1 MRFLKGAKQQMSQ
14 SISALPVKAKV
25 KDTSTTYYGVPIIWE
40 IGDKNHAGYPANSV
54 TLVAANI
61 LKLACFDAKES
72 GNSDNNR
79 RNYGNNRYSLSNLRQ
94 WLNKAGS
101 PWYQAQHGADAAP
114 TNANVWSN
122 YNEYDDEA
130 GFLTGFSA
138 QMLAAILNTTLT
150 VAKAS
155 VDGGGSETVTDRV
168 FLLSKAEVGL
178 GAENGVS
185 EGSTLAMFSDNA
197 SRQCRPTAQAV
208 SNSEYKTSSL
218 SASQPW
224 WYWLRSPYASYSNY
238 VRYVISDGTLIDGI
252 HFAYYGHIGVRP
264 ALNLSSSILVSDSPD
279 SDGAYTIV
287 WNQAPTTPPS
297 ITVPDEVRSGKAAEI
312 SWAASVDPEGGA
324 ITYELERSINSGAW
338 TNIYTGSATSYDDT
352 GVGTSANTVQW
363 RVRAKDVNGAYSGY
377 TSSTVKTVVHNVDPT
392 ISGSDTD
399 LGTVTSPPS
408 MAYTVNDQ
416 DTDDELTVVESL
428 DGNEIRTIEDAVR
441 NQTYTFALTE
451 AQFAAL
457 SSGQHTMQVK
467 VTDTLGNSATR
478 TTTFTRSVTGIE
490 YIVGPIETDA
500 AAEKILVSLQYYAAA
515 EDVVVSVCNN
525 AFDDS
530 PTWELATIGLK
541 HIFSNS
547 TKTAE
552 KWGVGVKVQIS
563 KSTGYDTISS
573 RPVSGSYV

>member
-1 MRFLKGAKQQMSQ
+1 MSQ

-72 GNSDNNR
+72 GNSNSDR
-79 RNYGNNRYSLSNLRQ
+79 RRYGNNRYSLSNLRQ

-208 SNSEYKTSSL
+208 ANSEYTSGSL

-224 WYWLRSPYASYSNY
+224 WYWLRSPYASDSYY
-238 VRYVISDGTLIDGI
+238 VRDVISGGTLGDGNG
-252 HFAYYGHIGVRP
+252 AYRGDSGVHP

-297 ITVPDEVRSGKAAEI
+297 ITVPDEVRSGKTAEI

-338 TNIYTGSATSYDDT
+338 TNVYTGSTTSYDDT

-377 TSSTVKTVVHNVDPT
+377 TSSAVKTVVHNVDPT
-392 ISGSDTD
+392 ISGTDTD
-399 LGTVTSPPS
+399 LGTVTTPPS

-457 SSGQHTMQVK
+457 SNGQHTMQVK

-490 YIVGPIETDA
+490 YIVGPIQTDA

-525 AFDDS
+525 AFDDN

-541 HIFSNS
+541 HIFSNA

>member
-25 KDTSTTYYGVPIIWE
+25 KDTGTTYYGVPIIWE

-61 LKLACFDAKES
+61 LKLACFDAIES
-72 GNSDNNR
+72 GNSDSNR
-79 RNYGNNRYSLSNLRQ
+79 RRYGNNRYSLSNLRQ

-155 VDGGGSETVTDRV
+155 VDGGGSETVTDKV

-208 SNSEYKTSSL
+208 SNSEYTSGSL
-218 SASQPW
+218 SASQY
-224 WYWLRSPYASYSNY
+224 WYYYLRSPIASNSRN
-238 VRYVISDGTLIDGI
+238 VRGVYSDGTLYLDY
-252 HFAYYGHIGVRP
+252 AYIGRSGVRP

-338 TNIYTGSATSYDDT
+338 TNIYTGSATRYDDT

-416 DTDDELTVVESL
+416 DTEDALTVVESL

-457 SSGQHTMQVK
+457 SNGQHTMQVK

-515 EDVVVSVCNN
+515 EDVTVSVCNN

-541 HIFSNS
+541 HIFSNA

-552 KWGVGVKVQIS
+552 KWGVGVKVQIA
-563 KSTGYDTISS
+563 KSPGYDTISS

>member
-1 MRFLKGAKQQMSQ
+1 MKAKLKTLKRGQTFYGAGIQWLVLGHTNSSQGLPIVTHIVSTGIVERRAFDEKNRNDLGVSTLLAYLNGEFLERLEDAFGEGAVAEQFIDLTSNDGLKDYGN
-14 SISALPVKAKV
+14 VKAKV
-25 KDTSTTYYGVPIIWE
+25 GLLTEEEYRQHRDILPPLGDEGWWWPATPYSTE
-40 IGDKNHAGYPANSV
+40 RAGYPS
-54 TLVAANI
+54 LVRI
-61 LKLACFDAKES
+61 V
-72 GNSDNNR
+72 
-79 RNYGNNRYSLSNLRQ
+79 Y
-94 WLNKAGS
+94 
-101 PWYQAQHGADAAP
+101 
-114 TNANVWSN
+114 
-122 YNEYDDEA
+122 
-130 GFLTGFSA
+130 
-138 QMLAAILNTTLT
+138 
-150 VAKAS
+150 
-155 VDGGGSETVTDRV
+155 
-168 FLLSKAEVGL
+168 
-178 GAENGVS
+178 
-185 EGSTLAMFSDNA
+185 
-197 SRQCRPTAQAV
+197 
-208 SNSEYKTSSL
+208 
-218 SASQPW
+218 
-224 WYWLRSPYASYSNY
+224 
-238 VRYVISDGTLIDGI
+238 SDGTLSSGD
-252 HFAYYGHIGVRP
+252 AYNGDNGVRP

-297 ITVPDEVRSGKAAEI
+297 ITVPDEVRSGKTAEI

-338 TNIYTGSATSYDDT
+338 TNVYTGSATSYDDT

-392 ISGSDTD
+392 ISGTDTD

-457 SSGQHTMQVK
+457 SNGQHTMQVK

-525 AFDDS
+525 AFDDN

>member
-1 MRFLKGAKQQMSQ
+1 MSQ

-208 SNSEYKTSSL
+208 ANSEYTSGSL

-224 WYWLRSPYASYSNY
+224 WYWLRSPYASGSYY
-238 VRYVISDGTLIDGI
+238 VRGVVSDGALDVYYRL
-252 HFAYYGHIGVRP
+252 AYGGDSGVRP

-297 ITVPDEVRSGKAAEI
+297 ITVPDEVRSGKTAEI

-338 TNIYTGSATSYDDT
+338 TNVYTGSATSYDDT

-377 TSSTVKTVVHNVDPT
+377 TSSAVKTVVHNVDPT
-392 ISGSDTD
+392 ISGTDTD
-399 LGTVTSPPS
+399 LGTVTTPPS

-441 NQTYTFALTE
+441 NQTYTFSLTE

-457 SSGQHTMQVK
+457 SNGQHTMQVK

-525 AFDDS
+525 AFDDN

-541 HIFSNS
+541 HIFSNA

>member
-1 MRFLKGAKQQMSQ
+1 M
-14 SISALPVKAKV
+14 KAKLKTLKRGQTFYGAGIQWLVLGHTNSSQGLPIVTHIVSTGIVERRAFDEKNRNDLGVSTLLAYLNGEFLERLEDAFGEGAVAEQFIDLTSNDGLKDYGNV
-25 KDTSTTYYGVPIIWE
+25 KTKVGLLTEEEYRQHRDILPPLGDEGWWWLATPYSTE
-40 IGDKNHAGYPANSV
+40 RAGYPS
-54 TLVAANI
+54 LVRRVY
-61 LKLACFDAKES
+61 
-72 GNSDNNR
+72 SD
-79 RNYGNNRYSLSNLRQ
+79 
-94 WLNKAGS
+94 
-101 PWYQAQHGADAAP
+101 GA
-114 TNANVWSN
+114 
-122 YNEYDDEA
+122 
-130 GFLTGFSA
+130 
-138 QMLAAILNTTLT
+138 
-150 VAKAS
+150 
-155 VDGGGSETVTDRV
+155 
-168 FLLSKAEVGL
+168 L
-178 GAENGVS
+178 GA
-185 EGSTLAMFSDNA
+185 
-197 SRQCRPTAQAV
+197 
-208 SNSEYKTSSL
+208 
-218 SASQPW
+218 
-224 WYWLRSPYASYSNY
+224 YS
-238 VRYVISDGTLIDGI
+238 
-252 HFAYYGHIGVRP
+252 AYYGNYGVRP

-338 TNIYTGSATSYDDT
+338 TNVYTGSATSYDDT

-392 ISGSDTD
+392 ISGTDTD

-457 SSGQHTMQVK
+457 SNGQHTMQVK

-541 HIFSNS
+541 HIFSNA